1 MGVGFS
7 DLKLSLVFVSMERM
21 DSVGFAI
28 CNGAFLLAKCLM
40 LGLFECVFWKGD
52 LLVLED
58 ENGNGFWVESMKI
71 SSCCNTCI
79 NYRNNCILQR
89 IV

>member
-1 MGVGFS
+1 
-7 DLKLSLVFVSMERM
+7 
-21 DSVGFAI
+21 
-28 CNGAFLLAKCLM
+28 M

-58 ENGNGFWVESMKI
+58 ENGNGFCVESMKI

-79 NYRNNCILQR
+79 DYRNNCILQR